1 MKPQNKFQNTNK
13 IKQLDK
19 KIHKNYRRIYQRN
32 NDILNM
38 SNETYIKYDMNMNNI
53 ITKLSKQI
61 IQKNTHKQCMKSK
74 NITTCT

>member
-13 IKQLDK
+13 IKQSDK

-74 NITTCT
+74 I